1 MKNEKANQFVAI
13 LIGITLLL
21 TLLPLR
27 AHTAIPQKI
36 NYQGYL
42 TDPQGTTIDGS
53 VSMVFAIY
61 SQTSGGTALWTETQ
75 TVTAADGVFSVNLG
89 NVNSIDLPFDT
100 QYYLGITVGSD
111 NEMTPRQA
119 LSSVGYAYRAK
130 KADSVK
136 DSVVTTE
143 VIANDAVTTDKV
155 ADDAISGDKIA
166 PATITSTNIANGAV
180 GASQI
185 GDGSIA
191 TENLANDAV
200 TADKIKPAIISSI
213 DGVSND
219 GGNVDLVAGANVT
232 ITPDDAANK
241 ITIASTGGG
250 GSGDIT
256 AVYAGQGL
264 SGGGDSGEVNLW
276 IEPPFS
282 MTGSTAASGSVISG
296 TNSEGTGVFG
306 DSYTGTG
313 VKGESSSG
321 TGVYGTH
328 RASGNYGSLGNSGTG
343 VYGEHYSMGNWAS
356 LGNVTGGLLAYS
368 ASGFGV
374 WASTQDGAGVKGQN
388 NSTGNYGSLGNKDS
402 GVYGE
407 SNLSTTGCAVMGEQ
421 THWGNTGILGDLTC
435 GVTGRSVHHRGVY
448 GYSDE
453 STGVTGHSK
462 IGCGVNGE
470 TTRGTGTEATG
481 VYGEHTDTGNYGT
494 LGSDTSGAYGEH
506 GSTGNYAYLG
516 TSGSGVYGHSTSS
529 RGVSGDS
536 SSSSGVYG
544 ASISSYGV
552 QGYSSSGIGV
562 FGTGSSSGVSGVS
575 TTGIGV
581 YGQTSDNGSNGVEGR
596 NTYYGTMGAL
606 GGVNGGVYGSGS
618 TYAGYFSGTVHV
630 SGTFSKSSGSFK
642 IDHPLDPENKYL
654 QHSFV
659 ESPDMMNVYNGNVTL
674 DEQGEAWVELPEW
687 FEALNR
693 EFRYQLTCI
702 GGFAPV
708 YIAEKIVDN
717 RFKIAGGTHDMEV
730 SWQVTGVRQDPYA
743 ATHPIKVEEAKPP
756 EEQGYYLH
764 PDVYGQ
770 PDEKSIEW
778 LRNPEMMEKRKAQ
791 RGGEA
796 LSSS

>member
-1 MKNEKANQFVAI
+1 MKNERNNQFVAI
-13 LIGITLLL
+13 LIGITLIL
-21 TLLPLR
+21 TILPLP

-42 TDPQGTTIDGS
+42 TDPQGTAIDGN

-61 SQTSGGTALWTETQ
+61 SQTSGGAALWTETQ
-75 TVTAADGVFSVNLG
+75 TVTATDGVFSVNLG

-130 KADSVK
+130 KADSIK

-166 PATITSTNIANGAV
+166 LATITSTNIANGAV
-180 GASQI
+180 SSSQI
-185 GDGSIA
+185 GDGTIA
-191 TENLANDAV
+191 TEDLANDAV
-200 TADKIKPAIISSI
+200 TAAKIKPNIISSI

-219 GGNVDLVAGANVT
+219 GGNVDLVAGTNVT
-232 ITPDDAANK
+232 ITPDDAANT

-282 MTGSTAASGSVISG
+282 MTGNTPASGSIISG
-296 TNSEGTGVFG
+296 TNSEGTGVYG

-321 TGVYGTH
+321 TGVYGEH

-356 LGNVTGGLLAYS
+356 LGNSTGGLLAYS
-368 ASGFGV
+368 PSNFGV
-374 WASTQDGAGVKGQN
+374 WASSQDGTGVRGQN
-388 NSTGNYGSLGNKDS
+388 NSTGNYGSLGNNVS

-407 SNLSTTGCAVMGEQ
+407 SANSSGV
-421 THWGNTGILGDLTC
+421 LGDSTEGA
-435 GVTGRSVHHRGVY
+435 GVTGRSTTGRGV
-448 GYSDE
+448 
-453 STGVTGHSK
+453 V
-462 IGCGVNGE
+462 GE
-470 TTRGTGTEATG
+470 TTRGTGTYGTG
-481 VYGEHTDTGNYGT
+481 VYGEHRDTGNYGT

-529 RGVSGDS
+529 SGVSGDS

-581 YGQTSDNGSNGVEGR
+581 YGQTSDNGSNGVEGS

-708 YIAEKIVDN
+708 YVAEKIVDN
-717 RFKIAGGTHDMEV
+717 RFKIAGGAPDMEV
-730 SWQVTGVRQDPYA
+730 SWQVTGVRRDPYA
-743 ATHPIKVEEAKPP
+743 KAHPIKVEEAKPP

-778 LRNPEMMEKRKAQ
+778 VRNPEMMQKRNAQ
-791 RGGEA
+791 REA
-796 LSSS
+796 ETRSSS